1 MMILACPR
9 CHTLLDDVDSMAKCC
24 ANDGLI
30 FRQLGHDA
38 AAIDMLG
45 RA

>member
-1 MMILACPR
+1 MMILARPR
-9 CHTLLDDVDSMAKCC
+9 CHRLLDDVHSMAKCC

-30 FRQLGHDA
+30 FRQLGHDF
-38 AAIDMLG
+38 AAIDVLD